1 MIRFGYTNRKNKA
14 DKTCFYGRLNAIK
27 SYRAE
32 SARVRPERE
41 GERIVIMN
49 HKSHNLYGFVC
60 YPCAFSVQ
68 GFFIFQAGQW

>member
-1 MIRFGYTNRKNKA
+1 MIGFGYTNRKNKA
-14 DKTCFYGRLNAIK
+14 AKTCFYGGLNAIK

-41 GERIVIMN
+41 GERIVRMN
-49 HKSHNLYGFVC
+49 CESYDSYGFVC

-68 GFFIFQAGQW
+68 GFFYFSY